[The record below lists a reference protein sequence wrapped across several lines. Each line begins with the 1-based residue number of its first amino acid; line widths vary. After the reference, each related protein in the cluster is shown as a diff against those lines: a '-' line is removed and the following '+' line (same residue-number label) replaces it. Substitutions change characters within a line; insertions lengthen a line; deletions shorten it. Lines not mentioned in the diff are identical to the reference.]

1 MGVPYA
7 EVIGDPI
14 AHSKSPIIH
23 RHWLKKLGIEG
34 DYRAIRVRADELVD
48 YLASRRQDPD
58 WRGCNVTIPHK
69 QRIMRL
75 LDDVRDFDMGAV
87 NCIIRQQGRLI
98 GLNTDSEG
106 VGEAFKRAVDTSAPT
121 CVLGAGG
128 AARAVIAW
136 LDILAV
142 HRWRLIARDRA
153 KAQALSDKLGMQA
166 DIFGFEDAESAL
178 AGAIG
183 VVNATP
189 LGMTGFP
196 EMPDSVLHGLQGLGG
211 RRFWGIKRGA
221 FALDMVYTPA
231 RTAFL
236 AAATSAGIEVK
247 DGLTVL
253 IGQAAGA
260 FLQFFGASP
269 PREHDIELR
278 ELLTS

>member
-1 MGVPYA
+1 MGLPYA

-14 AHSKSPIIH
+14 AHSKSPTIH
-23 RHWLKKLGIEG
+23 KFWLGKLGVEG
-34 DYRAIRVRADELVD
+34 DYRAARVGGRDLQS
-48 YLASRRQDPD
+48 YLEARRTDPD

-69 QRIMRL
+69 QRVISL
-75 LDDVRDFDMGAV
+75 LDEVRDFDIGAV
-87 NCIIRQQGRLI
+87 NCVVRQKGRLI
-98 GLNTDSEG
+98 GLNTDTEG
-106 VGEAFKRAVDTSAPT
+106 VGEAFRSAVDTSAPI

-128 AARAVIAW
+128 AARAVIAS
-136 LDILAV
+136 LDFLAV
-142 HRWRLIARDRA
+142 YRWRLVARDRA
-153 KAQALSDKLGMQA
+153 RAQALSDQLAMAAG
-166 DIFGFEDAESAL
+166 IYGFEAAESAL

-183 VVNATP
+183 VINATP

-196 EMPDSVLHGLQGLGG
+196 EMPEMVLHGLRGMRG
-211 RRFWGIKRGA
+211 RRLWGIKRGA

-236 AAATSAGIEVK
+236 EAADSAGIEIT

-260 FLQFFGASP
+260 FWQFFGAQP